1 MKKKTL
7 FVIIII
13 DKERDKMIN
22 NIIFIVVG
30 FLMLIKGADLFVDGI
45 SSTADNLKIPKI
57 IISLTIVAFGTSAPE
72 LAISIQGMIN
82 GSGSIV
88 LANVIGSTVVNTMLI
103 IGVAA
108 LIRNIK
114 VKNETVKKQLP
125 IHLTTIIVFAIL
137 FLLGNGI
144 SRFDGFLL
152 IATFIGFL
160 IYILKF
166 IKKHNSI
173 FEKREKPRWKTSTSI
188 IFAII
193 GLIGIFIG
201 SDLAVDNCSELAYKI
216 GISEKLI
223 TMVIL
228 VIGTSAPELALAITS
243 AKKKE
248 FDIIL
253 GNIIGTNIFNIGFVL
268 GLPIAIFGGV
278 SSIDFGLI
286 DMVLMVLAGAIV
298 YTFSKD
304 DKLITKKEGIIML
317 AVFLEYYL
325 YVIITGI

>member
-1 MKKKTL
+1 M
-7 FVIIII
+7 II
-13 DKERDKMIN
+13 
-22 NIIFIVVG
+22 NIILIIVG
-30 FLMLIKGADLFVDGI
+30 FLILIKGADLFVDGI
-45 SSTADNLKIPKI
+45 SSTADNLKIAKI
-57 IISLTIVAFGTSAPE
+57 VISLTIVAFGTSAPE

-88 LANVIGSTVVNTMLI
+88 LANVIGSTIVNTMLI

-108 LIRNIK
+108 LIKPIK

-125 IHLTTIIVFAIL
+125 LHLITIIIFAFL
-137 FLLGNGI
+137 FLIQNGI
-144 SRFDGFLL
+144 SRIDGILL
-152 IATFIGFL
+152 IGTFIGFVL
-160 IYILKF
+160 YILKF
-166 IKKHNSI
+166 IKKHNSV
-173 FEKREKPRWKTSTSI
+173 FEKREKPRWNISKSI
-188 IFAII
+188 IYAII

-201 SDLAVDNCSELAYKI
+201 SDLAVDNCSDLAYKI

-223 TMVIL
+223 TMIIL
-228 VIGTSAPELALAITS
+228 VIGTSAPELALAVSS

-268 GLPIAIFGGV
+268 GLPIAIFGAV

-286 DMVLMVLAGAIV
+286 DMVLMVLSGVIV
-298 YTFSKD
+298 YTFAKD
-304 DKLITKKEGIIML
+304 DKLITKREGFIML
-317 AVFLEYYL
+317 AVFIEYYI

>member
-1 MKKKTL
+1 
-7 FVIIII
+7 
-13 DKERDKMIN
+13 MIT
-22 NIIFIVVG
+22 NIILLVIGFII
-30 FLMLIKGADLFVDGI
+30 LIKGADLFVDGI

-57 IISLTIVAFGTSAPE
+57 VISLTIVAFGTSAPE
-72 LAISIQGMIN
+72 LAISMQGMIN

-88 LANVIGSTVVNTMLI
+88 LANVIGSTIVNTMLI
-103 IGVAA
+103 IGISA
-108 LIRNIK
+108 LIRKIK

-125 IHLTTIIVFAIL
+125 LHLITIIVFAVL
-137 FLLGNGI
+137 FLIGNGI
-144 SRFDGFLL
+144 SRIDGIIL
-152 IATFIGFL
+152 ILTFIIFVL
-160 IYILKF
+160 YILKF

-188 IFAII
+188 IYSII
-193 GLIGIFIG
+193 GLIAIFIG
-201 SDLAVDNCSELAYKI
+201 SDLAVDNCTALAHSI

-228 VIGTSAPELALAITS
+228 VIGTSTPELALAISS

-268 GLPIAIFGGV
+268 GLPIAIFGDV
-278 SSIDFGLI
+278 TSIDFGLI
-286 DMVLMVLAGAIV
+286 DIVLMTLSGIIV
-298 YTFSKD
+298 YTFAKD
-304 DKLITKKEGIIML
+304 DKLITKKEGLLML
-317 AVFLEYYL
+317 AVFIEYYI

>member
-1 MKKKTL
+1 MITDIIL
-7 FVIIII
+7 III
-13 DKERDKMIN
+13 
-22 NIIFIVVG
+22 G
-30 FLMLIKGADLFVDGI
+30 FLILIKGADLFVDGI
-45 SSTADNLKIPKI
+45 SSTADNLKIAKI
-57 IISLTIVAFGTSAPE
+57 VISLTIVAFGTSAPE

-88 LANVIGSTVVNTMLI
+88 LANVIGSTIVNTMLI

-108 LIRNIK
+108 LIKPIK

-125 IHLTTIIVFAIL
+125 MHLITIIIFAIL
-137 FLLGNGI
+137 FLIQNGI
-144 SRFDGFLL
+144 SRIDGFLL
-152 IATFIGFL
+152 IGTFIGFV

-173 FEKREKPRWKTSTSI
+173 FEKREKPRWNITKSVI
-188 IFAII
+188 YALI

-201 SDLAVDNCSELAYKI
+201 SDLAVDHCSNLAYKI

-228 VIGTSAPELALAITS
+228 VVGTSAPELALAVSS

-268 GLPIAIFGGV
+268 GLPIAIFGDV

-286 DMVLMVLAGAIV
+286 DMVLMVLSGAIV

-304 DKLITKKEGIIML
+304 DKLITKREGFIML
-317 AVFLEYYL
+317 AVFIEYYL

>member
-1 MKKKTL
+1 M
-7 FVIIII
+7 II
-13 DKERDKMIN
+13 D
-22 NIIFIVVG
+22 IILIIVG
-30 FLMLIKGADLFVDGI
+30 FLVLIKGADLFVDGI

-57 IISLTIVAFGTSAPE
+57 VISLTIVAFGTSAPE

-88 LANVIGSTVVNTMLI
+88 LANVIGSTIVNTMLI

-108 LIRNIK
+108 LIKNIK

-125 IHLTTIIVFAIL
+125 IHLTTIVIFAIL

-144 SRFDGFLL
+144 SRIDGIIL
-152 IATFIGFL
+152 IGTFIGFV
-160 IYILKF
+160 IYILNF

-173 FEKREKPRWKTSTSI
+173 FEKREKPRWGIAKSV

-201 SDLAVDNCSELAYKI
+201 SDIAVEHCSDLAYKI

-228 VIGTSAPELALAITS
+228 VIGTSAPELALAVSS
-243 AKKKE
+243 AKKNE

-268 GLPIAIFGGV
+268 GLPVAIFGSV
-278 SSIDFGLI
+278 TSIDFGLI
-286 DMVLMVLAGAIV
+286 DMVLMILSGAIV
-298 YTFSKD
+298 YTFAKD
-304 DKLITKKEGIIML
+304 DKHITKREGFIML
-317 AVFLEYYL
+317 AVFIEYYL